1 MFLAKF
7 AFERQL
13 VQHVGKGFRVHQTV
27 LEGNMES
34 IAVAEQ
40 RQGRISKGDF
50 FERGVERFADPL
62 VVTAYLLNGGP
73 VRGLVVGQ
81 AAAHGIDS
89 KSEES
94 VEFLLKRVDLEN
106 IPAQQV
112 PVKGLQV
119 SEVKEKAVALGDG
132 PLIDAVRTHDAE
144 QFVSEGAGFSKRCGN
159 RAITFRQGL
168 LRRHVHLPV
177 LARIKL
183 CRSPELSEYGMPRV
197 GVNGE
202 SRVKS
207 RKLRVRLLLILT
219 FDSRLSTSVRQ
230 AVSTHMTQ
238 ENNVAIEFRGVSYRL
253 ETGPFLLEDL
263 NLQVQRAETLVLLG
277 RSGSGKTTTLKLING
292 LLKPTQ
298 GQVLVEGR
306 ATSDADPLRL
316 RRRIGYVIQEVGLF
330 PNLTVERNVGLVP
343 RLENWSAE
351 RTRARVQEMLTL
363 VGLEP
368 GHFAARYPRQL
379 SGGQRQRVGV
389 ARALAADPPLLLMDE
404 PFGALDPLTRAEIQQ
419 EFQQLQQ
426 RLQKTVVFVTHD
438 LREALMLASRVALLE
453 GGKLAGVYTPQE
465 FRSAPNPI
473 AGAYREAF
481 ESPRRRD

>member
-1 MFLAKF
+1 
-7 AFERQL
+7 
-13 VQHVGKGFRVHQTV
+13 
-27 LEGNMES
+27 
-34 IAVAEQ
+34 
-40 RQGRISKGDF
+40 
-50 FERGVERFADPL
+50 
-62 VVTAYLLNGGP
+62 
-73 VRGLVVGQ
+73 
-81 AAAHGIDS
+81 
-89 KSEES
+89 
-94 VEFLLKRVDLEN
+94 
-106 IPAQQV
+106 
-112 PVKGLQV
+112 
-119 SEVKEKAVALGDG
+119 
-132 PLIDAVRTHDAE
+132 
-144 QFVSEGAGFSKRCGN
+144 
-159 RAITFRQGL
+159 
-168 LRRHVHLPV
+168 
-177 LARIKL
+177 
-183 CRSPELSEYGMPRV
+183 
-197 GVNGE
+197 
-202 SRVKS
+202 
-207 RKLRVRLLLILT
+207 
-219 FDSRLSTSVRQ
+219 
-230 AVSTHMTQ
+230 MTQ
-238 ENNVAIEFRGVSYRL
+238 ENNWAIEFRGVSYRL
-253 ETGPFLLEDL
+253 EKGPFLLQDL
-263 NLQVQRAETLVLLG
+263 SLQVRRGETLVLLG

-306 ATSDADPLRL
+306 ATSDADPIRL
-316 RRRIGYVIQEVGLF
+316 RRRTGYVIQEVGLF

-351 RTRARVQEMLTL
+351 RTRARVQEMLAL

-368 GHFAARYPRQL
+368 GRFSARYPAQL

-404 PFGALDPLTRAEIQQ
+404 PFGALDPLTRAEIQR